1 MKVFFS
7 NWLINKYISSK
18 HQGYS
23 KKKLFTIIV
32 SFYKKKNEHLQQCK
46 LIFHWELI
54 WVLVPNLYNV
64 EINNF
69 ICIMTL
75 INRLIIVI
83 LYRPIKKSQQRE
95 TDLLRN

>member
-7 NWLINKYISSK
+7 NWLFNKYISSK

-23 KKKLFTIIV
+23 KKNCLPKLFHL
-32 SFYKKKNEHLQQCK
+32 KKINEHLQQCK
-46 LIFHWELI
+46 LIFHWDLI
-54 WVLVPNLYNV
+54 WVFVPNLYNV

-75 INRLIIVI
+75 INRLIIVK
-83 LYRPIKKSQQRE
+83 LYLKKSQQRE